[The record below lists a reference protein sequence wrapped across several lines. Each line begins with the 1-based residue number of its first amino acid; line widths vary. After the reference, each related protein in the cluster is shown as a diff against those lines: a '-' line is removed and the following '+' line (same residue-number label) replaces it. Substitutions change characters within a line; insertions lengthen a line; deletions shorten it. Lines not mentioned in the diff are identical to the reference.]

1 VTTVLIALAVVIAF
15 AAGTY
20 GGWWLPPH
28 GRRPRKAERADAT
41 RRILLPFTGN
51 EISKRA
57 LQASVRLARAEDAVI
72 MPAYL
77 AVVPMTLPLD
87 APLPMRCN
95 EAMPMLEAIEQRV
108 IAQGVQIDAR
118 VSRGRTERDAL
129 RRLLEKE
136 PVDRVIVS
144 VPHRPDGLSAGDI
157 DWMLK
162 RVDAEVMILRPAP
175 TDERK
180 LSADAVAGHF

>member
-1 VTTVLIALAVVIAF
+1 MTEALVVVAIIAAF
-15 AAGTY
+15 AAGAI
-20 GGWWLPPH
+20 GGWWR
-28 GRRPRKAERADAT
+28 RRPRPADRADAT

-57 LQASVRLARAEDAVI
+57 LQAAVRLARAEDAVI

-77 AVVPMTLPLD
+77 ARVPLTLPLD
-87 APLPMRCN
+87 APLPLRCS

-108 IAQGVQIDAR
+108 AGQGVVVDAR

-129 RRLLEKE
+129 RRLLETE

-144 VPHRPDGLSAGDI
+144 VPHRPDGLSAEDI

-175 TDERK
+175 DDDRT
-180 LSADAVAGHF
+180 LSPAAVVGHF

>member
-1 VTTVLIALAVVIAF
+1 MTIFHLLAGVVIAF
-15 AAGTY
+15 GAGALAAS
-20 GGWWLPPH
+20 LR
-28 GRRPRKAERADAT
+28 RRPERADAT

-57 LQASVRLARAEDAVI
+57 LQAAVRLARAEDAVI

-77 AVVPMTLPLD
+77 ARVPLTLPLD

-108 IAQGVQIDAR
+108 AGQGVLVDAR
-118 VSRGRTERDAL
+118 VARGRTERDAL
-129 RRLLEKE
+129 RRLLESE
-136 PVDRVIVS
+136 RVDRVIVS
-144 VPHRPDGLSAGDI
+144 VPHRPNGLDAGDI

-162 RVDAEVMILRPAP
+162 RIDAEVMILRPAP
-175 TDERK
+175 DDDRT
-180 LSADAVAGHF
+180 LSTDAVQGHF